1 MKKLDIKGIIFDY
14 GGTLDTR
21 GDHWSEVLWQ
31 GYEHFGIGVADDEEV
46 EPGVSIHKQA
56 FRDAY
61 VYGERALAVN
71 PIVTPDFHFED
82 ILREKLILE
91 LNFLAGKEL
100 LETGKDDSEKQ
111 AKLGNLGNDSEAS
124 SSVISS
130 SSDSLSSD
138 SSSSDSL
145 SSDSSSSDSSSD
157 SSSSDASSESLFLS
171 LSDSEIHQIAVDM
184 ARYINSKTLEL
195 LQENRQVLEHL
206 KQAGYPM
213 VLVSNFY
220 GNINQVLKDAEI
232 DGYFKEVIESA
243 VVGVRKPNP
252 AIFALGVCALDLPAS
267 QVLVVGDTY
276 GKDIIPAH
284 KLGCHTLWIK
294 GLQWEEKKVDESIP
308 DGIIKKL
315 SEMEGF
321 LKIS

>member
-46 EPGVSIHKQA
+46 EPGVSISKQA

-100 LETGKDDSEKQ
+100 LETGKDDAEKQ
-111 AKLGNLGNDSEAS
+111 AKLGND
-124 SSVISS
+124 
-130 SSDSLSSD
+130 
-138 SSSSDSL
+138 
-145 SSDSSSSDSSSD
+145 
-157 SSSSDASSESLFLS
+157 SDASSESLLLS

-184 ARYINSKTLEL
+184 AHYINAKTLDL
-195 LQENRQVLEHL
+195 LQENKLVLEHL

-294 GLQWEEKKVDESIP
+294 GLQWEEKQVDESIP
-308 DGIIKKL
+308 DGIIRKL
-315 SEMEGF
+315 SEMEEF

>member
-31 GYEHFGIGVADDEEV
+31 GYEHFGIGVAADEEV

-100 LETGKDDSEKQ
+100 LETGKDDAEKQ
-111 AKLGNLGNDSEAS
+111 AKLGND
-124 SSVISS
+124 
-130 SSDSLSSD
+130 
-138 SSSSDSL
+138 
-145 SSDSSSSDSSSD
+145 
-157 SSSSDASSESLFLS
+157 SDASSESLLLS

-184 ARYINSKTLEL
+184 AHYINAKTLDL
-195 LQENRQVLEHL
+195 LHENKQVLEHL

-220 GNINQVLKDAEI
+220 GNINQVLKDSEI
-232 DGYFKEVIESA
+232 DGYFKDVIESA

-294 GLQWEEKKVDESIP
+294 GLQWEEKQVDESIP
-308 DGIIKKL
+308 DGIIRKL
-315 SEMEGF
+315 SEMEEF

>member
-31 GYEHFGIGVADDEEV
+31 GYEHFGIGVAADEEV

-82 ILREKLILE
+82 VLREKLILE
-91 LNFLAGKEL
+91 LNFLAGKLL
-100 LETGKDDSEKQ
+100 LETGNDDEERQ
-111 AKLGNLGNDSEAS
+111 EKLGND
-124 SSVISS
+124 
-130 SSDSLSSD
+130 
-138 SSSSDSL
+138 
-145 SSDSSSSDSSSD
+145 
-157 SSSSDASSESLFLS
+157 SDASSESLLLS

-184 ARYINSKTLEL
+184 AHYINAKTLDL
-195 LQENRQVLEHL
+195 LHENKQVLEHL

-213 VLVSNFY
+213 ALVSNFY

-232 DGYFKEVIESA
+232 DGYFKDVIESA

-294 GLQWEEKKVDESIP
+294 GLQWEEKQVDESIP
-308 DGIIKKL
+308 DGIIRKL
-315 SEMEGF
+315 SEMEEF

>member
-31 GYEHFGIGVADDEEV
+31 GYEHFGIGVAADEEV

-91 LNFLAGKEL
+91 LNFLAGKKL
-100 LETGKDDSEKQ
+100 LETGKDDAEKQ
-111 AKLGNLGNDSEAS
+111 AKLRND
-124 SSVISS
+124 
-130 SSDSLSSD
+130 
-138 SSSSDSL
+138 
-145 SSDSSSSDSSSD
+145 
-157 SSSSDASSESLFLS
+157 SDASSESLLLS

-184 ARYINSKTLEL
+184 AHYINAKTLDL
-195 LQENRQVLEHL
+195 LQENKQVLEHL

-220 GNINQVLKDAEI
+220 GNINQVLKDAGI

-276 GKDIIPAH
+276 SKDIMPAH

-294 GLQWEEKKVDESIP
+294 GLQWEEKQVDESIP
-308 DGIIKKL
+308 DGIIRKL
-315 SEMEGF
+315 SEMEDF

>member
-1 MKKLDIKGIIFDY
+1 MKVLDIKGIIFDY

-31 GYEHFGIGVADDEEV
+31 GYEHFGIGVAADEEV

-100 LETGKDDSEKQ
+100 LETGKDDAEKQ
-111 AKLGNLGNDSEAS
+111 AKLGND
-124 SSVISS
+124 
-130 SSDSLSSD
+130 
-138 SSSSDSL
+138 
-145 SSDSSSSDSSSD
+145 
-157 SSSSDASSESLFLS
+157 SDASSESLLLS

-184 ARYINSKTLEL
+184 AHYINAKTLDL
-195 LQENRQVLEHL
+195 LNENKQVLEHL

-294 GLQWEEKKVDESIP
+294 GLQWEEKQVDESIP
-308 DGIIKKL
+308 DGIIRKL
-315 SEMEGF
+315 SEMEEF

>member
-1 MKKLDIKGIIFDY
+1 MKVLDIKGIIFDY

-46 EPGVSIHKQA
+46 EPGVSVHKQA

-100 LETGKDDSEKQ
+100 LETGKDDAEKQ
-111 AKLGNLGNDSEAS
+111 AKLGNLGTDSE
-124 SSVISS
+124 
-130 SSDSLSSD
+130 
-138 SSSSDSL
+138 
-145 SSDSSSSDSSSD
+145 
-157 SSSSDASSESLFLS
+157 ASSESLFLS

-184 ARYINSKTLEL
+184 ARYINAKTLAL
-195 LQENRQVLEHL
+195 LNENKQVLEHL
-206 KQAGYPM
+206 KQNGYPM

-220 GNINQVLKDAEI
+220 GNINQVLKDAGI
-232 DGYFKEVIESA
+232 DGYFEDVIESA

-276 GKDIIPAH
+276 GKDIVPAH

>member
-1 MKKLDIKGIIFDY
+1 MKVLDIKGIIFDY

-100 LETGKDDSEKQ
+100 LETGKDDAEKQ

-124 SSVISS
+124 SSEM
-130 SSDSLSSD
+130 
-138 SSSSDSL
+138 
-145 SSDSSSSDSSSD
+145 SSSSDSSSSE
-157 SSSSDASSESLFLS
+157 SSSSESSSLDSDASSESLFLS

-195 LQENRQVLEHL
+195 LQENKQVLEHL

-232 DGYFKEVIESA
+232 DGYFEDVIESA

>member
-1 MKKLDIKGIIFDY
+1 MKVLDIKGIIFDY

-91 LNFLAGKEL
+91 LKFLAGKEL

-111 AKLGNLGNDSEAS
+111 AKLGNPGKD
-124 SSVISS
+124 
-130 SSDSLSSD
+130 
-138 SSSSDSL
+138 
-145 SSDSSSSDSSSD
+145 
-157 SSSSDASSESLFLS
+157 SDASSESLFLS
-171 LSDSEIHQIAVDM
+171 LSDSEIRQIAVDM
-184 ARYINSKTLEL
+184 ARYINGKTLAL
-195 LQENRQVLEHL
+195 LKENKLVLEHL
-206 KQAGYPM
+206 KQKGYPM

-220 GNINQVLKDAEI
+220 GNINQVLKDAGI
-232 DGYFKEVIESA
+232 DGYFEDVIESA

-315 SEMEGF
+315 SEMEEF

>member
-1 MKKLDIKGIIFDY
+1 MKVLDIKGIIFDY

-100 LETGKDDSEKQ
+100 LETGKDDAEKQ
-111 AKLGNLGNDSEAS
+111 AKLGNLGNDSE
-124 SSVISS
+124 
-130 SSDSLSSD
+130 
-138 SSSSDSL
+138 
-145 SSDSSSSDSSSD
+145 
-157 SSSSDASSESLFLS
+157 ASSESLFLS
-171 LSDSEIHQIAVDM
+171 LSDSEIHQIAADM
-184 ARYINSKTLEL
+184 ARYINAKTLAL
-195 LQENRQVLEHL
+195 LNENRQVLEHL

-220 GNINQVLKDAEI
+220 GNINQVLKDAGI
-232 DGYFKEVIESA
+232 DGYFKDVIESA

>member
-31 GYEHFGIGVADDEEV
+31 GYEHFGIGEADDEEV

-100 LETGKDDSEKQ
+100 LETGKDDAEKQ
-111 AKLGNLGNDSEAS
+111 AKLGND
-124 SSVISS
+124 
-130 SSDSLSSD
+130 
-138 SSSSDSL
+138 
-145 SSDSSSSDSSSD
+145 
-157 SSSSDASSESLFLS
+157 SDASSESLLLS

-184 ARYINSKTLEL
+184 AHYINAKTLDL
-195 LQENRQVLEHL
+195 LHENKQVLEHL

-232 DGYFKEVIESA
+232 DGYFKDVIESA

-294 GLQWEEKKVDESIP
+294 GLQWEEKQVDESIP
-308 DGIIKKL
+308 DGIIRKL
-315 SEMEGF
+315 SEMEEF

>member
-31 GYEHFGIGVADDEEV
+31 GYEHFGIGVAADEEV

-71 PIVTPDFHFED
+71 LIVTPDFHFED

-100 LETGKDDSEKQ
+100 METGKDDAEKQ
-111 AKLGNLGNDSEAS
+111 AKLRND
-124 SSVISS
+124 
-130 SSDSLSSD
+130 
-138 SSSSDSL
+138 
-145 SSDSSSSDSSSD
+145 
-157 SSSSDASSESLFLS
+157 SDASSESLLLS

-184 ARYINSKTLEL
+184 AHYISAKTLDL
-195 LQENRQVLEHL
+195 LQENKQVLEHL
-206 KQAGYPM
+206 KQEGYPM

-220 GNINQVLKDAEI
+220 GNINQVLKDAGI

-276 GKDIIPAH
+276 SKDIMPAY
-284 KLGCHTLWIK
+284 KLGCCTLWIK
-294 GLQWEEKKVDESIP
+294 GLQWEEKQVDESIP
-308 DGIIKKL
+308 DGIIRKL
-315 SEMEGF
+315 SEMEEF

>member
-31 GYEHFGIGVADDEEV
+31 GYEHFGIGVAADEEV

-100 LETGKDDSEKQ
+100 METGKDDAEKQ
-111 AKLGNLGNDSEAS
+111 AKLGND
-124 SSVISS
+124 
-130 SSDSLSSD
+130 
-138 SSSSDSL
+138 
-145 SSDSSSSDSSSD
+145 
-157 SSSSDASSESLFLS
+157 SDASSESLLLS

-184 ARYINSKTLEL
+184 AHYINAKTLDL
-195 LQENRQVLEHL
+195 LQENKQVLEHL
-206 KQAGYPM
+206 KQEGYPM

-220 GNINQVLKDAEI
+220 GNINQVLKDAGI

-276 GKDIIPAH
+276 GKDIMPAH

-294 GLQWEEKKVDESIP
+294 GLQWEEKQVDESIP
-308 DGIIKKL
+308 DGIIRKL
-315 SEMEGF
+315 SEMEDF

>member
-31 GYEHFGIGVADDEEV
+31 GYEHFGIGVAADEEV

-100 LETGKDDSEKQ
+100 LETGKDDAEKQ
-111 AKLGNLGNDSEAS
+111 AKLGND
-124 SSVISS
+124 
-130 SSDSLSSD
+130 
-138 SSSSDSL
+138 
-145 SSDSSSSDSSSD
+145 
-157 SSSSDASSESLFLS
+157 SDASSESLLLS

-184 ARYINSKTLEL
+184 AHYINAKTLDL
-195 LQENRQVLEHL
+195 LQENKQVLEHL
-206 KQAGYPM
+206 KEAGYPM

-243 VVGVRKPNP
+243 VVGVRKPNS

-294 GLQWEEKKVDESIP
+294 GLQWEEKQVDESIP
-308 DGIIKKL
+308 DGIIRKL
-315 SEMEGF
+315 SEMEEF

>member
-31 GYEHFGIGVADDEEV
+31 GYEHFGIGVAADEEV

-100 LETGKDDSEKQ
+100 LETGKDDAEKQ
-111 AKLGNLGNDSEAS
+111 AKLGND
-124 SSVISS
+124 
-130 SSDSLSSD
+130 
-138 SSSSDSL
+138 
-145 SSDSSSSDSSSD
+145 
-157 SSSSDASSESLFLS
+157 SDASSESLLLS

-184 ARYINSKTLEL
+184 AHYINAKTLDL
-195 LQENRQVLEHL
+195 LHENKQVLEHL

-232 DGYFKEVIESA
+232 DGYFKDVIESA

-294 GLQWEEKKVDESIP
+294 GLQWEEKQVDESIT
-308 DGIIKKL
+308 DGIIRKL
-315 SEMEGF
+315 SEMEEF

>member
-31 GYEHFGIGVADDEEV
+31 GYEHFGIGVAADEEV

-100 LETGKDDSEKQ
+100 LETGKDDAEKQ
-111 AKLGNLGNDSEAS
+111 AKLGND
-124 SSVISS
+124 
-130 SSDSLSSD
+130 
-138 SSSSDSL
+138 
-145 SSDSSSSDSSSD
+145 
-157 SSSSDASSESLFLS
+157 SDASSESLLLS

-184 ARYINSKTLEL
+184 AHYINAKTLDL
-195 LQENRQVLEHL
+195 LQENKQVLEHL

-232 DGYFKEVIESA
+232 DGYFKDVIESA

-294 GLQWEEKKVDESIP
+294 GLQWEEKQVDESIP
-308 DGIIKKL
+308 DGIIRKL
-315 SEMEGF
+315 SEMEEF

>member
-31 GYEHFGIGVADDEEV
+31 GYEHFGIGVAADEEV

-100 LETGKDDSEKQ
+100 LETGKDDAEKQ
-111 AKLGNLGNDSEAS
+111 AKLGND
-124 SSVISS
+124 
-130 SSDSLSSD
+130 
-138 SSSSDSL
+138 
-145 SSDSSSSDSSSD
+145 
-157 SSSSDASSESLFLS
+157 SDASSESLLLS

-184 ARYINSKTLEL
+184 AHYINAKTLDL
-195 LQENRQVLEHL
+195 LHENKQVLEHL
-206 KQAGYPM
+206 KEAGYPM

-232 DGYFKEVIESA
+232 DGYFKDVIESA

-294 GLQWEEKKVDESIP
+294 GLQWEEKQVDESIP
-308 DGIIKKL
+308 DGIIRNL
-315 SEMEGF
+315 SEMEEF

>member
-31 GYEHFGIGVADDEEV
+31 GYEHFGIGVAADEEV

-100 LETGKDDSEKQ
+100 LETGKDDAEKQ
-111 AKLGNLGNDSEAS
+111 AKLGND
-124 SSVISS
+124 
-130 SSDSLSSD
+130 
-138 SSSSDSL
+138 
-145 SSDSSSSDSSSD
+145 
-157 SSSSDASSESLFLS
+157 SDASSESLLLS

-184 ARYINSKTLEL
+184 AHYINAKTLDL
-195 LQENRQVLEHL
+195 LHENKQVLEHL

-232 DGYFKEVIESA
+232 DEYFKEVIESA

-294 GLQWEEKKVDESIP
+294 GLQWEEKQVDESIP
-308 DGIIKKL
+308 DGIIRKL
-315 SEMEGF
+315 SEMEEF

>member
-100 LETGKDDSEKQ
+100 LETGKDDAEKQ
-111 AKLGNLGNDSEAS
+111 AKLGND
-124 SSVISS
+124 
-130 SSDSLSSD
+130 
-138 SSSSDSL
+138 
-145 SSDSSSSDSSSD
+145 
-157 SSSSDASSESLFLS
+157 SDASSESLLLS

-184 ARYINSKTLEL
+184 AHYINAKTLDL
-195 LQENRQVLEHL
+195 LHENKQVLEHL

-232 DGYFKEVIESA
+232 DGYFKDVIESA

-294 GLQWEEKKVDESIP
+294 ELQWEEKQVDESIP
-308 DGIIKKL
+308 DGIIRKL
-315 SEMEGF
+315 SEMEEF

>member
-1 MKKLDIKGIIFDY
+1 MKVLDIKGIIFDY

-56 FRDAY
+56 FREAY

-71 PIVTPDFHFED
+71 PIVTPDFNFED

-111 AKLGNLGNDSEAS
+111 AKLRNPRKD
-124 SSVISS
+124 
-130 SSDSLSSD
+130 
-138 SSSSDSL
+138 
-145 SSDSSSSDSSSD
+145 
-157 SSSSDASSESLFLS
+157 SDASSESLFLS
-171 LSDSEIHQIAVDM
+171 LSDSEIQQIAVDM
-184 ARYINSKTLEL
+184 ARYINAKTLAL
-195 LQENRQVLEHL
+195 LNENKLVLEHL
-206 KQAGYPM
+206 KQKGYPM

-220 GNINQVLKDAEI
+220 GNINQVLKDAGI
-232 DGYFKEVIESA
+232 DGYFEDVIESA

-294 GLQWEEKKVDESIP
+294 GLQWEENKVDESIP

-315 SEMEGF
+315 SEMEEF

>member
-1 MKKLDIKGIIFDY
+1 MKELDIKGIIFDY

-111 AKLGNLGNDSEAS
+111 AKLGNPGKDSNASLSEMSSASNS
-124 SSVISS
+124 SSA
-130 SSDSLSSD
+130 SD
-138 SSSSDSL
+138 SSSVSNS
-145 SSDSSSSDSSSD
+145 SSVSDSSSASD
-157 SSSSDASSESLFLS
+157 SDASSESLFLS

-184 ARYINSKTLEL
+184 ARYINAKTLAL
-195 LQENRQVLEHL
+195 LNENKQVLEHL
-206 KQAGYPM
+206 KQKGYPM

-220 GNINQVLKDAEI
+220 GNINQVLKDAGI
-232 DGYFKEVIESA
+232 DGYFEEVIESA

-276 GKDIIPAH
+276 GKDIVPAH

>member
-1 MKKLDIKGIIFDY
+1 MKVLDIKGIIFDY

-91 LNFLAGKEL
+91 LNFLAGKKL
-100 LETGKDDSEKQ
+100 LETGKDDAEKQ
-111 AKLGNLGNDSEAS
+111 AKLGNFGKDSE
-124 SSVISS
+124 
-130 SSDSLSSD
+130 
-138 SSSSDSL
+138 
-145 SSDSSSSDSSSD
+145 
-157 SSSSDASSESLFLS
+157 ASSESLFLS
-171 LSDSEIHQIAVDM
+171 LSDSEIHQIAADM
-184 ARYINSKTLEL
+184 ARYINAKTLAL
-195 LQENRQVLEHL
+195 LNENKQVLEHL

-220 GNINQVLKDAEI
+220 GNINQVLKDAGI
-232 DGYFKEVIESA
+232 DGYFKDVIESA

-276 GKDIIPAH
+276 GKDIVPAH

>member
-31 GYEHFGIGVADDEEV
+31 GYEHFGIGVAADEEV
-46 EPGVSIHKQA
+46 EPGVSIHKLV

-100 LETGKDDSEKQ
+100 LETGKDDAEKQ
-111 AKLGNLGNDSEAS
+111 AKLGND
-124 SSVISS
+124 
-130 SSDSLSSD
+130 
-138 SSSSDSL
+138 
-145 SSDSSSSDSSSD
+145 
-157 SSSSDASSESLFLS
+157 SDASSESLLLS

-184 ARYINSKTLEL
+184 AHYINAKTLDL
-195 LQENRQVLEHL
+195 LQENKQVLEHL

-294 GLQWEEKKVDESIP
+294 GLQWEEKQVDESIP
-308 DGIIKKL
+308 DGIIRKL
-315 SEMEGF
+315 SEMEEF

>member
-46 EPGVSIHKQA
+46 EPGVSISKQA

-100 LETGKDDSEKQ
+100 LETGKDDAEKQ
-111 AKLGNLGNDSEAS
+111 AKLGND
-124 SSVISS
+124 
-130 SSDSLSSD
+130 
-138 SSSSDSL
+138 
-145 SSDSSSSDSSSD
+145 
-157 SSSSDASSESLFLS
+157 SDASSESLLLS

-184 ARYINSKTLEL
+184 AHYINAKTLDL
-195 LQENRQVLEHL
+195 LHENKQVLEHL

-252 AIFALGVCALDLPAS
+252 AIFALGVCALNLPAS

-294 GLQWEEKKVDESIP
+294 GLQWEEKQVDESIP
-308 DGIIKKL
+308 DGIIRKL
-315 SEMEGF
+315 SEMEEF

>member
-1 MKKLDIKGIIFDY
+1 MKELDIKGIIFDY

-111 AKLGNLGNDSEAS
+111 AKLGNLGNDS
-124 SSVISS
+124 
-130 SSDSLSSD
+130 DLS
-138 SSSSDSL
+138 
-145 SSDSSSSDSSSD
+145 
-157 SSSSDASSESLFLS
+157 SSESLFLS

-184 ARYINSKTLEL
+184 ARYINAKTLEL

>member
-91 LNFLAGKEL
+91 LNFLAGKKL
-100 LETGKDDSEKQ
+100 LETGKDDAEKQ
-111 AKLGNLGNDSEAS
+111 AKLGND
-124 SSVISS
+124 
-130 SSDSLSSD
+130 
-138 SSSSDSL
+138 
-145 SSDSSSSDSSSD
+145 
-157 SSSSDASSESLFLS
+157 SDASSESLLLS

-184 ARYINSKTLEL
+184 AHYINAKTLDL
-195 LQENRQVLEHL
+195 LQENKQVLEHL

-294 GLQWEEKKVDESIP
+294 GLQWEEKQVDESIP
-308 DGIIKKL
+308 DGIIRKL
-315 SEMEGF
+315 SEMEEF

>member
-31 GYEHFGIGVADDEEV
+31 GYEHFGIGVAADEEV

-100 LETGKDDSEKQ
+100 LETGKDDAEKQ
-111 AKLGNLGNDSEAS
+111 AKLGND
-124 SSVISS
+124 
-130 SSDSLSSD
+130 
-138 SSSSDSL
+138 
-145 SSDSSSSDSSSD
+145 
-157 SSSSDASSESLFLS
+157 SDASSESLLLS

-184 ARYINSKTLEL
+184 AHYINAKTLDL
-195 LQENRQVLEHL
+195 LQENKQVLEHL

-252 AIFALGVCALDLPAS
+252 AIFALGVYALDLPAS

-294 GLQWEEKKVDESIP
+294 GLQWEEKQVDESIP
-308 DGIIKKL
+308 DGIIRKL
-315 SEMEGF
+315 SEMEEF

>member
-1 MKKLDIKGIIFDY
+1 MKKLEIKGIIFDY

-31 GYEHFGIGVADDEEV
+31 GYEHFGIGVAADEEV

-100 LETGKDDSEKQ
+100 LETGKDDAEKQ
-111 AKLGNLGNDSEAS
+111 SKLRND
-124 SSVISS
+124 
-130 SSDSLSSD
+130 
-138 SSSSDSL
+138 
-145 SSDSSSSDSSSD
+145 
-157 SSSSDASSESLFLS
+157 SDASSESLLLS

-184 ARYINSKTLEL
+184 AHYINAKTLDL
-195 LQENRQVLEHL
+195 LQENKQVLEHL

-220 GNINQVLKDAEI
+220 GNINQVLKDAGI

-276 GKDIIPAH
+276 SKDIMPAH

-294 GLQWEEKKVDESIP
+294 GLQWEEKQVDESIP
-308 DGIIKKL
+308 DGIIRKL
-315 SEMEGF
+315 SEMEDF

>member
-31 GYEHFGIGVADDEEV
+31 GYEHFGIGVAADEEV

-71 PIVTPDFHFED
+71 PIVPPDFHFED

-100 LETGKDDSEKQ
+100 LETGKDDAEKQ
-111 AKLGNLGNDSEAS
+111 AKLGNDL
-124 SSVISS
+124 
-130 SSDSLSSD
+130 
-138 SSSSDSL
+138 
-145 SSDSSSSDSSSD
+145 
-157 SSSSDASSESLFLS
+157 DASSESLLLS

-184 ARYINSKTLEL
+184 AHYINAKTLDL
-195 LQENRQVLEHL
+195 LHENKQVLEHL

-276 GKDIIPAH
+276 GKDIMPAH

-294 GLQWEEKKVDESIP
+294 GLQWEEKQVDESIP
-308 DGIIKKL
+308 DGIIRKL
-315 SEMEGF
+315 SEMEDF

>member
-1 MKKLDIKGIIFDY
+1 MKVLDIKGIIFDY

-100 LETGKDDSEKQ
+100 LETGKDDAEKQ
-111 AKLGNLGNDSEAS
+111 AKLGND
-124 SSVISS
+124 
-130 SSDSLSSD
+130 
-138 SSSSDSL
+138 
-145 SSDSSSSDSSSD
+145 
-157 SSSSDASSESLFLS
+157 SDASSESLLLS

-184 ARYINSKTLEL
+184 VHYINAKTLDL
-195 LQENRQVLEHL
+195 LHENKQVLEHL

-294 GLQWEEKKVDESIP
+294 GLQWEEKQVDESIP
-308 DGIIKKL
+308 DGIIRKL
-315 SEMEGF
+315 SEMEEF

>member
-31 GYEHFGIGVADDEEV
+31 GYEHVGIGVAADEEV

-100 LETGKDDSEKQ
+100 LETGKDDAEKQ
-111 AKLGNLGNDSEAS
+111 AKLGND
-124 SSVISS
+124 
-130 SSDSLSSD
+130 
-138 SSSSDSL
+138 
-145 SSDSSSSDSSSD
+145 
-157 SSSSDASSESLFLS
+157 SDASSESLLLS

-184 ARYINSKTLEL
+184 AHYINAKTLDL
-195 LQENRQVLEHL
+195 LNENKQVLEHL

-294 GLQWEEKKVDESIP
+294 GLQWEEKQVDESIP
-308 DGIIKKL
+308 DGIIRKL
-315 SEMEGF
+315 SEMEEF

>member
-1 MKKLDIKGIIFDY
+1 MLF
-14 GGTLDTR
+14 R
-21 GDHWSEVLWQ
+21 S
-31 GYEHFGIGVADDEEV
+31 V

-111 AKLGNLGNDSEAS
+111 AKLGNPGKD
-124 SSVISS
+124 
-130 SSDSLSSD
+130 SDS
-138 SSSSDSL
+138 
-145 SSDSSSSDSSSD
+145 
-157 SSSSDASSESLFLS
+157 SSESLFLS
-171 LSDSEIHQIAVDM
+171 LSDSEIQQIAVDM
-184 ARYINSKTLEL
+184 ARYINAKTLAL
-195 LQENRQVLEHL
+195 LNENKQVLEHL
-206 KQAGYPM
+206 KQNGYPM

-220 GNINQVLKDAEI
+220 GNINQVLKDAGI
-232 DGYFKEVIESA
+232 DGYFKDVIESA

-315 SEMEGF
+315 SEMEEF

>member
-1 MKKLDIKGIIFDY
+1 MNREMKKLDIKGIIFDY

-31 GYEHFGIGVADDEEV
+31 GYEHFGIGVAADEEV

-100 LETGKDDSEKQ
+100 LETGKDDAEKQ
-111 AKLGNLGNDSEAS
+111 AKLGND
-124 SSVISS
+124 
-130 SSDSLSSD
+130 
-138 SSSSDSL
+138 
-145 SSDSSSSDSSSD
+145 
-157 SSSSDASSESLFLS
+157 SDASSESLFLS

-184 ARYINSKTLEL
+184 ACYINAKTLVL
-195 LQENRQVLEHL
+195 LNENKQVLEHL

-220 GNINQVLKDAEI
+220 GNINQVLKDAGI

-276 GKDIIPAH
+276 GKDIMPAH
-284 KLGCHTLWIK
+284 KLGCHTLWMK
-294 GLQWEEKKVDESIP
+294 GLQWEEKQMDESIP
-308 DGIIKKL
+308 DGIIRKL
-315 SEMEGF
+315 SEMEDF

>member
-14 GGTLDTR
+14 GGTLDTW

-100 LETGKDDSEKQ
+100 LETGKDDAEKQ
-111 AKLGNLGNDSEAS
+111 AKLGND
-124 SSVISS
+124 
-130 SSDSLSSD
+130 
-138 SSSSDSL
+138 
-145 SSDSSSSDSSSD
+145 
-157 SSSSDASSESLFLS
+157 SDASSESLLLS

-184 ARYINSKTLEL
+184 AHYINAKTLDL
-195 LQENRQVLEHL
+195 LHENKQVLEHL

-232 DGYFKEVIESA
+232 DGYFKDVIESA

-294 GLQWEEKKVDESIP
+294 GLQWEEKQVDESIP
-308 DGIIKKL
+308 DGIIRKL
-315 SEMEGF
+315 SEMEEF

>member
-1 MKKLDIKGIIFDY
+1 MKVLDIKGIIFDY

-111 AKLGNLGNDSEAS
+111 AKLGNPGKD
-124 SSVISS
+124 
-130 SSDSLSSD
+130 
-138 SSSSDSL
+138 
-145 SSDSSSSDSSSD
+145 
-157 SSSSDASSESLFLS
+157 SDASSESLFLS
-171 LSDSEIHQIAVDM
+171 LSDSEIRQIAVDM
-184 ARYINSKTLEL
+184 ARYINAKTLAL
-195 LQENRQVLEHL
+195 LKENKLVLEHL
-206 KQAGYPM
+206 KQNGYPM

-220 GNINQVLKDAEI
+220 GNINQVLKDAGI
-232 DGYFKEVIESA
+232 DGYFKDVIESA

-276 GKDIIPAH
+276 GKDIIPYN
-284 KLGCHTLWIK
+284 
-294 GLQWEEKKVDESIP
+294 E
-308 DGIIKKL
+308 
-315 SEMEGF
+315 
-321 LKIS
+321 

>member
-46 EPGVSIHKQA
+46 EPGVSISKQA

-100 LETGKDDSEKQ
+100 LETGKDDAEKQ
-111 AKLGNLGNDSEAS
+111 AKLGNDLD
-124 SSVISS
+124 V
-130 SSDSLSSD
+130 
-138 SSSSDSL
+138 
-145 SSDSSSSDSSSD
+145 
-157 SSSSDASSESLFLS
+157 SSESLLLS

-184 ARYINSKTLEL
+184 AHYINAKTLDL
-195 LQENRQVLEHL
+195 LHENKQVLEHL

-220 GNINQVLKDAEI
+220 GNINQVLKDAGI

-294 GLQWEEKKVDESIP
+294 GLQWEEKQVDESIP
-308 DGIIKKL
+308 DGIIRKL
-315 SEMEGF
+315 SEMEEF

>member
-31 GYEHFGIGVADDEEV
+31 GYEHFGIGVAADEEV

-71 PIVTPDFHFED
+71 LIVTPDFHFED

-100 LETGKDDSEKQ
+100 LETGKDDAEKQ
-111 AKLGNLGNDSEAS
+111 AKLGND
-124 SSVISS
+124 
-130 SSDSLSSD
+130 
-138 SSSSDSL
+138 
-145 SSDSSSSDSSSD
+145 
-157 SSSSDASSESLFLS
+157 SDASSESLLLS

-184 ARYINSKTLEL
+184 AHYINAKTLDL
-195 LQENRQVLEHL
+195 LHENKQVLEHL

-243 VVGVRKPNP
+243 MVGVRKPNP

-294 GLQWEEKKVDESIP
+294 GLQWEEKQVDESIP
-308 DGIIKKL
+308 DGIIRKL
-315 SEMEGF
+315 SEMEEF

>member
-1 MKKLDIKGIIFDY
+1 MKVLDIKGIIFDY

-31 GYEHFGIGVADDEEV
+31 GYEHFGIGVAADEEV

-111 AKLGNLGNDSEAS
+111 AKLGNPGKDSN
-124 SSVISS
+124 
-130 SSDSLSSD
+130 
-138 SSSSDSL
+138 
-145 SSDSSSSDSSSD
+145 
-157 SSSSDASSESLFLS
+157 ASSESLFLS
-171 LSDSEIHQIAVDM
+171 LSDSEIQQIAVDM
-184 ARYINSKTLEL
+184 ARYINAKTLAL
-195 LQENRQVLEHL
+195 LNENKQVLEHL
-206 KQAGYPM
+206 KQKGYPM

-220 GNINQVLKDAEI
+220 GNINQVLKDAGI
-232 DGYFKEVIESA
+232 DGYFEDVIESA

>member
-31 GYEHFGIGVADDEEV
+31 GYEHFGIGVAADEEV

-100 LETGKDDSEKQ
+100 LETGKDGAEKQ
-111 AKLGNLGNDSEAS
+111 AKLGND
-124 SSVISS
+124 
-130 SSDSLSSD
+130 
-138 SSSSDSL
+138 
-145 SSDSSSSDSSSD
+145 
-157 SSSSDASSESLFLS
+157 SDASSESLLLS

-184 ARYINSKTLEL
+184 AHYINAKTLDL
-195 LQENRQVLEHL
+195 LHENKQVLEHL

-294 GLQWEEKKVDESIP
+294 GLQWEEKQVDESIP
-308 DGIIKKL
+308 DGIIRKL
-315 SEMEGF
+315 SEMEEF